1 MNKPIDELS
10 LCKSCNCMTK
20 TMNTSIKT
28 YCGKCGADKPITEE
42 QVALHYRIFVK
53 VMSSICESN
62 PKIQSGKPCIRG
74 TRFTLNEIEG
84 AVKDLI
90 ELSRNQVLK
99 EVLELVEDE
108 ELKPYKGEYTKEIQ
122 QDRLNIVKRNE
133 LRQKLR
139 ASIKKLMEVL

>member
-62 PKIQSGKPCIRG
+62 PKIQGGKPCIRG

-90 ELSRNQVLK
+90 ELSKQEERARIIPKIHKIRAGCPAKSFARQQAKELLK
-99 EVLELVEDE
+99 E
-108 ELKPYKGEYTKEIQ
+108 
-122 QDRLNIVKRNE
+122 
-133 LRQKLR
+133 
-139 ASIKKLMEVL
+139 LMEVEK